1 MAGGTAKGN
10 PAVVGLAGFG
20 MTTLV
25 LQFHNLG
32 WINAGV
38 VFCLAIFVGGG
49 MQLLAGLE
57 EFGTGNNFGFSA
69 FSMYGAFWLA
79 LGAIFLML
87 ELEKHGIQLAVLKI
101 TGADVGWFMVGW
113 AIYTG
118 ILWIGSLRIHLAMAV
133 TFTTLLIGFIGL
145 SVFFLGGESKAVM
158 TFTAWDLIVC
168 ALAAWYMMAHV
179 ILLQVFEKNI
189 LPVGGPIISPSY
201 NVAAQRS

>member
-1 MAGGTAKGN
+1 MAEGTAKGN

-20 MTTLV
+20 ITTLV

-32 WINAGV
+32 WCHAGII
-38 VFCLAIFVGGG
+38 FCLALFVGGS
-49 MQLLAGLE
+49 MQLIAGLE

-69 FSMYGAFWLA
+69 FSMYGAFWIA
-79 LGAIFLML
+79 LGFVFLLL
-87 ELEKHGIQLAVLKI
+87 ELQTHGIKLGVLNV
-101 TGADVGWFMVGW
+101 TGTDVGWFMVGW
-113 AIYTG
+113 TLYTA

-145 SVFFLGGESKAVM
+145 DIFFLGGESKAVL
-158 TFTAWDLIVC
+158 TFTAWDLVIC

-179 ILLQVFEKNI
+179 IFLQVFEKNI
-189 LPVGGPIISPSY
+189 LPVGAPIISPSY